1 MAVSAPAELLLANR
15 LPMSAHKS
23 TVALPPFDCRSLP
36 ELADSSALVAGV
48 DEVGRGALFGPVVA
62 AAVVLPVAELDILT
76 ELGQKDS
83 KQLSAR
89 RRVELATEI
98 KSVVLDWQIG
108 AAAVAE
114 IDRINI
120 LQASLQAMRRAVLRL
135 DVYPTVCLVDGKFP
149 IPELPLS
156 QVTLI
161 KGDARSPLIAAA
173 SIIAKVWRDEQIVR
187 LAERYPEYAL
197 ASNKGYGTGAH
208 REALRRYGPTPEHRQ
223 SFRPCRAP
231 FVSTSP

>member
-1 MAVSAPAELLLANR
+1 MSIRKPAV
-15 LPMSAHKS
+15 
-23 TVALPPFDCRSLP
+23 VLPPFDCRDLP
-36 ELADSSALVAGV
+36 ELADPSALVAGV

-62 AAVVLPVAELDILT
+62 AAVVVPVAEIDTLT
-76 ELGQKDS
+76 ELGKKDS

-89 RRVELATEI
+89 RRVELAAQI
-98 KSVVLDWQIG
+98 KEVVLDWQVG
-108 AAAVAE
+108 AAEAAE

-120 LQASLQAMRRAVLRL
+120 LQASLQAMRRSVLGL

-149 IPELPLS
+149 IPELSLS
-156 QVTLI
+156 QVNLI

-173 SIIAKVWRDEQIVR
+173 SIIAKVWRDEQIVQ

-208 REALRRYGPTPEHRQ
+208 REALQRYGPTPQHRQ
-223 SFRPCRAP
+223 SFRPCRVDIDNESNGKDQAI
-231 FVSTSP
+231 